1 MRHVQ
6 SLVGADPALR
16 VGLSANSR
24 AVLVVENSRAIRVV
38 CLRVEAALPRVAAP
52 MLEIDLREFDRY
64 DEGDER
70 QTLSF
75 LEKAVERVI
84 SKQRL

>member
-6 SLVGADPALR
+6 SLVGADTALR
-16 VGLSANSR
+16 VGLSADSR

-52 MLEIDLREFDRY
+52 VLEIDL
-64 DEGDER
+64 
-70 QTLSF
+70 
-75 LEKAVERVI
+75 
-84 SKQRL
+84 

>member
-6 SLVGADPALR
+6 SLVGADTALG

-24 AVLVVENSRAIRVV
+24 AVLVVEHSRAIGVV

-52 MLEIDLREFDRY
+52 MLEIDL
-64 DEGDER
+64 
-70 QTLSF
+70 
-75 LEKAVERVI
+75 
-84 SKQRL
+84 